1 MPLCFLEAPEGIEP
15 AAKATMMQRATV
27 ALEEA
32 YPFPDDDIR
41 IYLREYRSENVS
53 LNGKLNAESPRIAFF
68 VEGPPLGSATTKK
81 KMVEEVT
88 AAIAEG
94 YRGLTREDQIAIL
107 VNEYPIENVGFG
119 GRLQSENPGDAEALK
134 NMAKPEK

>member
-15 AAKATMMQRATV
+15 AAKATMMQRAHV
-27 ALEEA
+27 ALAAA
-32 YPFPDDDIR
+32 YPFLDDNR

-53 LNGKLNAESPRIAFF
+53 QDGKLNAESPRIVFF
-68 VEGPPLGSATTKK
+68 VEGPPLGSAAARK

-88 AAIAEG
+88 AALAEG
-94 YRGLTREDQIAIL
+94 YRGLTKEDAIVIL

-119 GRLQSENPGDAEALK
+119 GRLQSENPADAEALK
-134 NMAKPEK
+134 TIAKPEK